1 MEMTQ
6 MRREGDDV
14 IDLYKAT
21 GSGCRDDTTME
32 ITNEGGDDIVHLYNA
47 SASGCTTTLK
57 SLIDKDPRILY
68 KISLTSFSETPLH
81 ISALLGHLDFTR
93 ILLAQNPHL
102 AVELDSHK
110 RCSLHLASAEGH
122 IEIVKEL
129 LHANEDTCSIYDEDG
144 KIPLHYA
151 AMRGRIEVV
160 KALIAV
166 RPDSTRVML
175 NWKETTL
182 HLCVKYNQLEALKLL
197 VDSVSD
203 EGEFLNFKDH
213 EGGNTILHLAV
224 MLRQIETVKY
234 LLSVSKVGEE
244 VDSLNYMGFTA
255 LQMLEQNC
263 PKDFKSFTIRNI
275 LMDVGA
281 RVERVNNLSPLSAV
295 AVGHHES
302 VEPIPLRKNWL
313 KYLKYQGD
321 WVEDNRGAIMVV
333 ATVIT
338 TIAFQNIAKPPG
350 GVWQANTTD
359 FTDSKGN
366 PVCTPRNPCYAGNSV
381 FAYGGTTNMRYLY
394 FSISNTISFVASL
407 SVTFLLISGFPI
419 KNKVCVPPD
428 ICSMYNSHI
437 TGCILFSCILHGDPG
452 HTV

>member
-1 MEMTQ
+1 MTQ

-21 GSGCRDDTTME
+21 GSGCRDDTIME
-32 ITNEGGDDIVHLYNA
+32 ITNVGGDDIVRLYNA

-68 KISLTSFSETPLH
+68 KISLTPFSETPLH

-93 ILLAQNPHL
+93 ILLAQNPRL

-175 NWKETTL
+175 NWRETTL

-224 MLRQIETVKY
+224 MLRQIEVY
-234 LLSVSKVGEE
+234 LV
-244 VDSLNYMGFTA
+244 Y
-255 LQMLEQNC
+255 
-263 PKDFKSFTIRNI
+263 I
-275 LMDVGA
+275 L
-281 RVERVNNLSPLSAV
+281 
-295 AVGHHES
+295 H
-302 VEPIPLRKNWL
+302 
-313 KYLKYQGD
+313 
-321 WVEDNRGAIMVV
+321 
-333 ATVIT
+333 
-338 TIAFQNIAKPPG
+338 
-350 GVWQANTTD
+350 
-359 FTDSKGN
+359 
-366 PVCTPRNPCYAGNSV
+366 
-381 FAYGGTTNMRYLY
+381 YLY
-394 FSISNTISFVASL
+394 KIYVMSSSINFFFF
-407 SVTFLLISGFPI
+407 FLR
-419 KNKVCVPPD
+419 
-428 ICSMYNSHI
+428 NSSSINWKSSRLLHI
-437 TGCILFSCILHGDPG
+437 HYFIFLDLR
-452 HTV
+452 